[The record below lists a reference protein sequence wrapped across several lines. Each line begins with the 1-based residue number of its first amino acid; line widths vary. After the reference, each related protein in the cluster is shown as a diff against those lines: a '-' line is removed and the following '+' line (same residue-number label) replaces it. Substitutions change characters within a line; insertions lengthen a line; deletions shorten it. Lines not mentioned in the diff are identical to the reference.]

1 MRFGI
6 LASVSQTLKEM
17 KRHLV
22 ITIIASAVN
31 FTALAQNKTVVFSNI
46 TEATVGLQL
55 GKTVEVN
62 SFNEGESKLKV
73 AAFKVPSPRI
83 SSSFGML
90 IKEILYLGPGV
101 AYMYQPGDD
110 ANPFQHHISAYGH
123 IRIHFAKGKLR
134 PYTEFKGGYDH
145 IFAEKVSSIY
155 SADAYTWDGV
165 FFEPALGL
173 AIKLGDH
180 ALLNA
185 SLGYQHMNVWNRSEG
200 MTSVSAFGPEMK
212 HRYQRLLL
220 SAGFSFY

>member
-1 MRFGI
+1 
-6 LASVSQTLKEM
+6 M
-17 KRHLV
+17 KRTLA
-22 ITIIASAVN
+22 ITPL
-31 FTALAQNKTVVFSNI
+31 ALALCLSSVAQNKAVVFNNI

-55 GKTVEVN
+55 GKTTEVN
-62 SFNEGESKLKV
+62 SFTEGESKLKV

-90 IKEILYLGPGV
+90 VREILFLGPGV

-110 ANPFQHHISAYGH
+110 ANPFQHHISAFGH

-134 PYTEFKGGYDH
+134 PYTEFKGGYNH

-185 SLGYQHMNVWNRSEG
+185 SLGYQLMNVWNRSEG

>member
-17 KRHLV
+17 KTHLV
-22 ITIIASAVN
+22 IIIIASAIN
-31 FTALAQNKTVVFSNI
+31 FSALAQNKTVVFSNM

-83 SSSFGML
+83 SSSFGIL
-90 IKEILYLGPGV
+90 VKEILFLGPGV

-165 FFEPALGL
+165 FFEPALGM

-185 SLGYQHMNVWNRSEG
+185 SLGYQLMNVWNRSEG

>member
-1 MRFGI
+1 MRSGVFALVLQI
-6 LASVSQTLKEM
+6 LKEM
-17 KRHLV
+17 KRTLA
-22 ITIIASAVN
+22 ITIITSVIN
-31 FTALAQNKTVVFSNI
+31 YGALAQNKAVVFSNI

-62 SFNEGESKLKV
+62 SFTEGESKLKV

-90 IKEILYLGPGV
+90 VKEILFLGPGV
-101 AYMYQPGDD
+101 AYMYQPGDE

-123 IRIHFAKGKLR
+123 MRVHFAKGKLR
-134 PYTEFKGGYDH
+134 PYTEFKGGYNH
-145 IFAEKVSSIY
+145 IFAQKVSSIY

-173 AIKLGDH
+173 AVKLGDH

-185 SLGYQHMNVWNRSEG
+185 SLGFQLMNVWNRSEG
-200 MTSVSAFGPEMK
+200 MTSLDAFGPEMK